1 MLPRRSK
8 QGRQTKANKAFLK
21 SQLDAKSTS
30 EHQRENSSARQK
42 LRMLKKSLTLEGG
55 KCGVFSN
62 GKRRISS
69 IIEPPPARL
78 EHSALD
84 HGRLC
89 EEKKS

>member
-1 MLPRRSK
+1 
-8 QGRQTKANKAFLK
+8 
-21 SQLDAKSTS
+21 
-30 EHQRENSSARQK
+30 
-42 LRMLKKSLTLEGG
+42 MLKKSLTLEGG

-89 EEKKS
+89 EEKKIIGGLGFVDQCGKVEIVNID

>member
-1 MLPRRSK
+1 
-8 QGRQTKANKAFLK
+8 
-21 SQLDAKSTS
+21 
-30 EHQRENSSARQK
+30 
-42 LRMLKKSLTLEGG
+42 MLKKSLTLEGG